1 MFELVH
7 SIAIDVE
14 RERADG
20 TARIAADHPGLGD
33 HFPDR
38 PILPGTWCVELS
50 AQIAGPLVEEM
61 LGDGRHALLA
71 MIRNATFMAP
81 IELPTTIQIGATIA
95 RREPSTTTVQT
106 IVYRGGALLARA
118 ELVFAHVE
126 VTASER
132 ASAERDERLER
143 WKAAASNP

>member
-7 SIAIDVE
+7 SISIDAS
-14 RERADG
+14 RGRADG
-20 TARIAADHPGLGD
+20 TARIAADHPGLTD

-50 AQIAGPLVEEM
+50 AQIAGPLVEEV
-61 LGDGRHALLA
+61 LDDGRHALLA
-71 MIRNATFMAP
+71 MIRSATFMAP
-81 IELPTTIQIGATIA
+81 IELPTAIQIVATIA

-106 IVYRGGALLARA
+106 IVYRGGLLLARA
-118 ELVFAHVE
+118 ELVFAHIE

-132 ASAERDERLER
+132 ATAERDERLER
-143 WKAAASNP
+143 WKAAARSA

>member
-7 SIAIDVE
+7 SIAIDAS

-20 TARIAADHPGLGD
+20 TARIPADHPGLLD

-38 PILPGTWCVELS
+38 PLLPGTWCVELA
-50 AQIAGPLVEEM
+50 AQIAGPLVEEV
-61 LGDGRHALLA
+61 LDDGRHALLA
-71 MIRNATFMAP
+71 MIRNVTFLAP

-95 RREPSTTTVQT
+95 RREPSTTTVQA
-106 IVYRGGALLARA
+106 IVYRGGILLARA

-126 VTASER
+126 VTATER
-132 ASAERDERLER
+132 ATAERDARLER
-143 WKAAASNP
+143 WKAAAATP